1 MTASAIDQAVI
12 NNALIAAAHEMGT
25 KLIRCAHSPI
35 VREAQDCSAA
45 LIDAKGR
52 VVAQAEL
59 IPIQLGS
66 ISHTLA
72 PCLELYPPETL
83 VEGDFFITNDPYH
96 GGQHIQDI
104 FLFSPVFF

>member
-1 MTASAIDQAVI
+1 
-12 NNALIAAAHEMGT
+12 MGT

-45 LIDAKGR
+45 IIDRDGR

-66 ISHTLA
+66 IAHTLA

-83 VEGDFFITNDPYH
+83 EEGDFFINNEPVRNEETIDGRR
-96 GGQHIQDI
+96 GGVRFGFHPPK
-104 FLFSPVFF
+104 S

>member
-1 MTASAIDQAVI
+1 MAPSAIDQAI
-12 NNALIAAAHEMGT
+12 ISQALIAATHEMGT

-45 LIDAKGR
+45 LIDPRGR

-72 PCLELYPPETL
+72 PCLALYPAETL
-83 VEGDFFITNDPYH
+83 EEGDFFM
-96 GGQHIQDI
+96 G
-104 FLFSPVFF
+104 LA